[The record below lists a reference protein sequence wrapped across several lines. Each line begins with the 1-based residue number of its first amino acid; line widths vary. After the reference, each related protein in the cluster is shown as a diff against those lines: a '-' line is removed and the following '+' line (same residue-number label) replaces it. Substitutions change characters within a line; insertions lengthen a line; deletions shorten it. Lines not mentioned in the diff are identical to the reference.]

1 MTLGAGLIPEG
12 AGWLTIA
19 PHTTSMRRWA
29 PLAAALLTACGD
41 PGPPP
46 RTIAGADP
54 ARGLAV
60 VERVGCAACHAIPG
74 IDWPQGRS
82 GPSLEGF
89 GDAPMIS
96 GRFPNQPDVLTQW
109 LIDAPSMSPETGMT
123 AMPITD
129 AEARDIAAYLYQLR
143 D

>member
-1 MTLGAGLIPEG
+1 
-12 AGWLTIA
+12 
-19 PHTTSMRRWA
+19 MR
-29 PLAAALLTACGD
+29 AALVALPLLACVAACAD
-41 PGPPP
+41 KSDPP
-46 RTIAGADP
+46 REIAGADP
-54 ARGLAV
+54 AAGLEV
-60 VERVGCAACHAIPG
+60 MQRVGCAACHVIPG
-74 IDWPQGRS
+74 IDWPHGLA

-89 GDAPMIS
+89 GDAPMIA